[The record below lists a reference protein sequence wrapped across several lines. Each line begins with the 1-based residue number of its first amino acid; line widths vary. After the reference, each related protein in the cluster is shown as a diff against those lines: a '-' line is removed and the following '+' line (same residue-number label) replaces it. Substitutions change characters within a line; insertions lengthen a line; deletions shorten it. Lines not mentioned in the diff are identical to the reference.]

1 MVTAEQAGR
10 WLDNCLSVLHL
21 QVWEVSAVWVDAK
34 TLPDDD
40 DEDRENWGT
49 ISVDPESLTACVT
62 VALGREPEDVARTI
76 LHECLHLALWQ
87 WSESLALA
95 RSYLPAV
102 LYAAQEQAR
111 YLAEEQVVTMLERTL
126 WAAEP
131 IWSESL

>member
-1 MVTAEQAGR
+1 VVTTERAGC

-21 QVWEVSAVWVDAK
+21 QAWDVAAVWVDAA

-40 DEDRENWGT
+40 DSDRENYGT
-49 ISVDPESLTACVT
+49 VSIDPESLTACVT
-62 VALGREPEDVARTI
+62 VALGRESEDVARTI

-95 RSYLPAV
+95 RSYLPAA

-111 YLAEEQVVTMLERTL
+111 YLAEEQAVSLLER
-126 WAAEP
+126 A
-131 IWSESL
+131 IWEEGLACGD